1 MKHILG
7 AVLLILSLQVK
18 AQTAT
23 TPLDPALAIISERY
37 VSPVGYDIPAWLER
51 TRTRAARECGSDCPK
66 EKSVAIL
73 TEAMAELGDP
83 HAHVYET
90 GSNSLPMQPAIITA
104 GDTPV
109 LLISDITGLGV
120 ADRAVH
126 NAVHELNRR
135 GATRVIID
143 LRGNS
148 GGSPFATANAAGAFI
163 QRTGWR
169 LTDKDGQAWWGSF
182 ERGQIKYGSPK
193 TDGKEETE
201 TFLDPAFFTGQVCVL
216 VGPRTFSGG
225 EAFALLFQRF
235 KRAHI
240 VGEPTGG
247 GAGATANFFNLR
259 LGVKLSLTTHLMYYE
274 DGTRLPTRVTPDEIV
289 LLDSEGVK
297 KGRDNQIEACQV
309 WLKAR

>member
-1 MKHILG
+1 MKRTL
-7 AVLLILSLQVK
+7 AVLLLLAFEVR

-23 TPLDPALAIISERY
+23 TPLDPALALISEQY
-37 VSPVGYDIPAWLER
+37 VSPIGYDVPSWLER
-51 TRTRAARECGSDCPK
+51 TRARATQECGSDCSK
-66 EKSVAIL
+66 DKSVAIL
-73 TEAMAELGDP
+73 KEVMAELSDP
-83 HAHVYET
+83 HAYVYET

-109 LLISDITGLGV
+109 LLISDITGLNV

-169 LTDKDGQAWWGSF
+169 LTDKDGQPWWGSF

-193 TDGKEETE
+193 TDGKEEVE
-201 TFLDPAFFTGQVCVL
+201 TFLDPAFFTGRVCVL
-216 VGPRTFSGG
+216 VGPRTFSSG
-225 EAFALLFQRF
+225 ENFALLFQRS

-247 GAGATANFFNLR
+247 GAGAAANFFNLR

-274 DGTRLPTRVTPDEIV
+274 DGTRLPTRVTPDEV
-289 LLDSEGVK
+289 VPLDSEGVK
-297 KGRDNQIEACQV
+297 QGWDNQIEACQS
-309 WLKAR
+309 WLKLR